1 MWSFA
6 HFCFSHC
13 TQCDSEQSHM
23 FPWMQLNLII
33 SLRNIS
39 GTGVTGVVGYELCS
53 FARNWPVILQR
64 VGGGDFSLQILT
76 GMFSSLHTCHE
87 PCTGK
92 TLKVTGVLCAHHRAA
107 FVVWVPYLV

>member
-6 HFCFSHC
+6 RFYFSHC
-13 TQCDSEQSHM
+13 TQCDSERAHM

-39 GTGVTGVVGYELCS
+39 RTGVAGVVGYEFCS
-53 FARNWPVILQR
+53 FARNWPVILR
-64 VGGGDFSLQILT
+64 GGGDFSLQILT
-76 GMFSSLHTCHE
+76 GVFSSLHICHE
-87 PCTGK
+87 ACTGK

-107 FVVWVPYLV
+107 FVVWVRYVV